1 LQIQLPY
8 DHYHDGTSCFG
19 YFWHCRINTLYTHY
33 TYIIHTL
40 SEDIKCIYTSWKPGQ
55 KSMPCKLFLRLVLI
69 NYIFFDNVRIVSIY
83 NILLR
88 TGLTQNKDIELE
100 TYQYWTLQARFLF
113 RGLLAS
119 QLINVS
125 TQCNVLHIS
134 TV

>member
-1 LQIQLPY
+1 M
-8 DHYHDGTSCFG
+8 S
-19 YFWHCRINTLYTHY
+19 
-33 TYIIHTL
+33 
-40 SEDIKCIYTSWKPGQ
+40 
-55 KSMPCKLFLRLVLI
+55 CKLFLRLVLI

-88 TGLTQNKDIELE
+88 TGLTQTKDIELKQ
-100 TYQYWTLQARFLF
+100 YQYRTLQARFLF